1 LIITDPAI
9 GLAWMLLLVDTD
21 TVLKERDM
29 QTRPQGLLC
38 LTAFAVL
45 GTGCAITQRD
55 NDDRTAQL
63 PTGVTLLESDRN
75 ECEGSVALDER
86 VVASARRA
94 DLVVQRGSNATFEID
109 ADNDEDVEIEWTCV
123 GASDTE
129 RNTAECPEDTSHVR
143 IMRASTG
150 DDFVLE
156 CYGDDDSRRARR

>member
-1 LIITDPAI
+1 
-9 GLAWMLLLVDTD
+9 MLLLEYTD

-29 QTRPQGLLC
+29 QTRSQGLLC

-45 GTGCAITQRD
+45 GTGCAMTQRAD
-55 NDDRTAQL
+55 NDERTAQL

-75 ECEGSVALDER
+75 ECEGSVALDES

-109 ADNDEDVEIEWTCV
+109 ADNDEEVEIEWTCV
-123 GASDTE
+123 GSSDTE
-129 RNTAECPEDTSHVR
+129 RNTAECPEETSHVR
-143 IMRASTG
+143 ITRASTG

-156 CYGDDDSRRARR
+156 CYGDTDSSSRRARR